1 MKKETGTSQ
10 KPAPVQS
17 TTKIQKGFD
26 ILNVTFVFFLAIE
39 LLTVVILWL

>member
-1 MKKETGTSQ
+1 MKKET
-10 KPAPVQS
+10 
-17 TTKIQKGFD
+17 TTPERAAAQTTANIQKGFD